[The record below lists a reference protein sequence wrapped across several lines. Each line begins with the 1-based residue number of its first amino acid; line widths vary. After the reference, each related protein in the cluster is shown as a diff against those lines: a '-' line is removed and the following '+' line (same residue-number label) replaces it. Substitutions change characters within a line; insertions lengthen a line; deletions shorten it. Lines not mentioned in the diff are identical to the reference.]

1 MKKTVLDKVPRIL
14 REKLD
19 RSKNYVAAVSG
30 GADSLAMADA
40 LQRCGFRFTVCH
52 VEHGIRGRES
62 LEDARYVEA
71 FCRKMGIAFCCK
83 AVDAQKLREN
93 EKMSLED
100 AARRLRY
107 QALFQCAEESGI
119 ASSSFPDSCR
129 IAAVLYRQGD
139 CLAGGFVK
147 RRLALYA

>member
-1 MKKTVLDKVPRIL
+1 MKETVLDKVPRIL

-19 RSKNYVAAVSG
+19 RTKNYVAAVSG

-93 EKMSLED
+93 EGLYPYGTSERRPGRD
-100 AARRLRY
+100 VFASSAARFGHAR
-107 QALFQCAEESGI
+107 SGGNPVS
-119 ASSSFPDSCR
+119 A
-129 IAAVLYRQGD
+129 
-139 CLAGGFVK
+139 
-147 RRLALYA
+147 